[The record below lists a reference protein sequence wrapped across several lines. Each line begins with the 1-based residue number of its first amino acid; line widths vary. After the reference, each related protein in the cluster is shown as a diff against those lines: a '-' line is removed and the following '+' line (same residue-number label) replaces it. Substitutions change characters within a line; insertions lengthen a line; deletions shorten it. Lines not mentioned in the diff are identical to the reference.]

1 MRGMT
6 SLGAWLLAAV
16 LVLGAMAPSAS
27 AQRSRNTRA
36 QTNQAENDSG
46 QLRSFRTKQYEVF
59 TNLPDDRAKPL
70 AQHMDRVFT
79 EYADRLRAFKA
90 KDSKPVRLYLF
101 DTRENYILALA
112 QKGFNASN
120 TGGVFFRTGA
130 ETALA
135 TFVEGQD
142 RRRMIHTLQHEGFHQ
157 FAHQRIGD
165 TMPQW
170 ANEGLAEYFG
180 EGLMIGRTMQ
190 TGLAPKSRL
199 DRVREA
205 IESDSVFPFGQMLTM
220 TNAEWN
226 KRLSGGDERA
236 MLMYDQAWAMAHFLV
251 HANRGKYAGPF
262 EDYLAAL
269 AQGLQPE
276 QAFERAFKTKDFK
289 AFEKLWTEYMLE
301 EVDSDALS
309 TAEERLEFM
318 GHGIGA
324 LHAQGVPIGSV
335 GALQED
341 LKRRSFALTMTSEH
355 GSVTEL
361 SADNDDLFR
370 APPPD
375 RGRGQSSISL
385 VRPRDNS
392 EPPGVIIKGLRATA
406 ELVWEKD
413 ANGNWIFDIVFY

>member
-1 MRGMT
+1 MRGIKT
-6 SLGAWLLAAV
+6 LGVCVLAAG
-16 LVLGAMAPSAS
+16 LVLGALASSAS
-27 AQRSRNTRA
+27 AQRSRNTRP
-36 QTNQAENDSG
+36 QNNQAQNDSG
-46 QLRSFRTKQYEVF
+46 KLRSFRTKQYEVF
-59 TNLPDDRAKPL
+59 TNLPDETAKPL

-101 DTRENYILALA
+101 DTVDNYLAALA
-112 QKGFNASN
+112 AKGFNARN
-120 TGGVFFRTGA
+120 TGGVFFRTSN

-180 EGLMIGRTMQ
+180 EGLMIDRT
-190 TGLAPKSRL
+190 
-199 DRVREA
+199 
-205 IESDSVFPFGQMLTM
+205 IETNSVFPFGEMLTM
-220 TNAEWN
+220 SNVEWN
-226 KRLSGGDERA
+226 RRLSGGDQRA

-289 AFEKLWTEYMLE
+289 AFEKLWTEYMLNE
-301 EVDSDALS
+301 IDPDALS

-324 LHAQGVPIGSV
+324 LHAQGVPIGSI

-341 LKRRSFALTMTSEH
+341 MKRRSFVLTMTSEH

-361 SADNDDLFR
+361 SADDDDLFR

-392 EPPGVIIKGLRATA
+392 VPPGVIVKGLRATA
-406 ELVWEKD
+406 ELVWEQD
-413 ANGNWIFDIVFY
+413 ANGDWIFDIVFY